1 MIDYLDVG
9 IDEYLLTVK
18 GINEVNVNGKE
29 VIISYD
35 SKLISLKVIKLEIYL
50 FLGIKNPGI
59 LMFNKNS
66 DIELTINNYILDD
79 ICCEYCLLG
88 KIDELLDIEGIYK
101 VINDYDGDSRKKV
114 KINISYDKEV
124 VSWKMIEE
132 ILRDKKMD

>member
-79 ICCEYCLLG
+79 VCCEYCLLG
-88 KIDELLDIEGIYK
+88 KIDELLDTEGIYK
-101 VINDYDGDSRKKV
+101 IINDYDGDLRKKV
-114 KINISYDKEV
+114 NLKISYDKEV
-124 VSWKMIEE
+124 ISWKRIKK
-132 ILRDKKMD
+132 IFRD